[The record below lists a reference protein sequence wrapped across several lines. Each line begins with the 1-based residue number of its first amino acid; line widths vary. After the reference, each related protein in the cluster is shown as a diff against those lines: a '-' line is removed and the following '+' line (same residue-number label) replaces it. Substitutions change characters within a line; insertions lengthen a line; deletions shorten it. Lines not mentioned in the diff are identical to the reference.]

1 MVCHINQF
9 VVYLYQL
16 IRNMTKLVIEASED
30 SPAINFDGEKGLLEI
45 AGKSLPEDA
54 IGYYAH
60 LEKLV
65 MEYVQSPQKNTTV
78 NFNLEYLNSSSAKKI
93 LEIVTLLE
101 SLPAKGYKVVI
112 NWFYKSE
119 DYDMLEEGEEF
130 RRMTDLTVSLKK
142 LQ

>member
-1 MVCHINQF
+1 
-9 VVYLYQL
+9 
-16 IRNMTKLVIEASED
+16 MTKFVIEASED
-30 SPAINFDGEKGLLEI
+30 SPAINFDGENGLIEI
-45 AGKSLPEDA
+45 SGKSLPEDA
-54 IGYYAH
+54 IVYYAH

-93 LEIVTLLE
+93 LEIITLLE

-130 RRMTDLTVSLKK
+130 RRMTDLTVTLKK